1 MIPDARRSTPP
12 WLPGNVARAI
22 FLAFV
27 LVAVLL
33 VFPQL
38 VGLLLLVLLVVV
50 VAVPLSRA
58 ATVLERYRIPRALGA
73 PLALIAAL
81 AVLGGIIALLVPTF
95 IHEGRQ
101 LVDALPDTVR
111 SLQSKL
117 PHSRGGRHGSGD
129 SLKTW
134 INGYTQHPRKLL
146 GPAATVGTTLASI
159 LAGAVAV
166 LLTAVFSAV
175 SPGPLREG
183 VTRLVPPPRRPDLVR
198 LLDRLAAAYLGW
210 LRGLLF
216 GMVVL
221 WIVTYVGL
229 TIVGLDYAVVFAT
242 LTALAMVVPYFGALL
257 SAVPPV
263 LYALTISPTKAILVA
278 LVYVVAHFVEGDLIS
293 PLVMARAVKL
303 PPALVAVGVLAV
315 ERLLGIAGLFVAVP
329 LIVTVK
335 LAVEELWVRPMEAG
349 YETARADR
357 LVSATQIPA
366 DRSSSAESES
376 DQTPTTPTGDRRGM
390 RTTAP

>member
-1 MIPDARRSTPP
+1 M
-12 WLPGNVARAI
+12 
-22 FLAFV
+22 
-27 LVAVLL
+27 
-33 VFPQL
+33 
-38 VGLLLLVLLVVV
+38 
-50 VAVPLSRA
+50 
-58 ATVLERYRIPRALGA
+58 
-73 PLALIAAL
+73 
-81 AVLGGIIALLVPTF
+81 
-95 IHEGRQ
+95 
-101 LVDALPDTVR
+101 
-111 SLQSKL
+111 
-117 PHSRGGRHGSGD
+117 
-129 SLKTW
+129 
-134 INGYTQHPRKLL
+134 
-146 GPAATVGTTLASI
+146 
-159 LAGAVAV
+159 
-166 LLTAVFSAV
+166 
-175 SPGPLREG
+175 
-183 VTRLVPPPRRPDLVR
+183 R

-278 LVYVVAHFVEGDLIS
+278 LVYIVAHFVEGDLIS

-329 LIVTVK
+329 VIVTVK

-349 YETARADR
+349 YEAARPDR
-357 LVSATQIPA
+357 LVSPTQIPA
-366 DRSSSAESES
+366 DRSSSAESE
-376 DQTPTTPTGDRRGM
+376 QTPTTPSGYRRGM